1 MTERTRQLV
10 SPCAER
16 EENLVLLHYND
27 LAGGER
33 DSLRAH
39 LQGCAACA
47 AFLEDLGAL
56 MPLTVAA
63 SEPAPSF
70 WSDYDR
76 ELRQKIDAAVER
88 KNWLQRLADFFQ
100 PRWVPAFAA
109 AAVVALALTFTVG
122 RGFWMPDDLE
132 RENAT
137 MIQLMPVAENLEFF
151 KNMEVLDNLEV
162 LESMGSQGN
171 AA

>member
-1 MTERTRQLV
+1 MTETTRRLI

-16 EENLVLLHYND
+16 EENLVLLHYGD
-27 LAGGER
+27 LGGTER
-33 DSLRAH
+33 DDLRVH
-39 LQGCAACA
+39 VQSCAACA

-56 MPLTVAA
+56 MPLTITA
-63 SEPAPSF
+63 SDPAPSF

-76 ELRQKIDAAVER
+76 ELRQKIDAAAER

-100 PRWVPAFAA
+100 PRWVPAFATA
-109 AAVVALALTFTVG
+109 AIVALALTFTLG
-122 RGFWMPDDLE
+122 RGVWSPGEPAQEDAALAE
-132 RENAT
+132 V
-137 MIQLMPVAENLEFF
+137 LPVAENLEFF
-151 KNMEVLDNLEV
+151 STMDVLDNLDL